1 MKITKSTIR
10 WIEQSFQAIP
20 YDIIQKAYIES
31 DKEELKILTSELE
44 RERVEYLSY
53 SNFPIAIHS
62 FFLVS
67 ETSDIRW
74 ILNNLETLEK
84 YGFDVYETNHHL
96 FISVD
101 GIGYDLIKEHW
112 EKLYLARGLK
122 WHEN

>member
-1 MKITKSTIR
+1 MKFTQSTIR
-10 WIEQSFQAIP
+10 WIERSFQAIP

-31 DKEELKILTSELE
+31 DKEKLKSLTNEIE
-44 RERVEYLSY
+44 GEEHKYLSH
-53 SNFPIAIHS
+53 SKFPVAIHS

-67 ETSDIRW
+67 ETSDIKW

-84 YGFDVYETNHHL
+84 YGFDVYESNRHL

-101 GIGYDLIKEHW
+101 GTGYDLLKEHW